1 MSHIYIIGNDPANFI
16 PIKQQYYYGPVFSQ
30 DIYTKSTVLEIKQ
43 YKLQKRNTQ
52 SNIVDFQV
60 SNKEVVFR

>member
-43 YKLQKRNTQ
+43 YKL
-52 SNIVDFQV
+52 
-60 SNKEVVFR
+60 